1 MGMTQADDRLVQ
13 GNARYVEYGDDAVA
27 YLSERDLRMADAIAR
42 IGHVWR
48 VRDDD
53 LFQAVVHSIIGQQ
66 ISTRAQATVWAR
78 MRDGLGTVDAAH
90 VAAASVEELQAF
102 GMTYGK
108 AGYIRDF
115 ALRVQDGSFDI
126 TAVERMDDDEAIE
139 ALAALRGVGRW
150 TAEMILTFCLNRPD
164 VFAYDDLAIQRGLRM
179 LYHHRKITRK
189 LFERYRRRFSPYCS
203 VASLYLWEVAGGAL
217 PELRD
222 LAQKAGPAR
231 KRPAR
236 KAGEKAGATARKA
249 ARKRVSA
256 PQENAESAR
265 GVTYVTTFETGMIGT
280 LTLASDGER
289 ISHCWFKHD
298 RNWDADAAKTYVR
311 KDDLPVF
318 DIARR
323 WLRRYFAGERP
334 DPSELPLG
342 LSGTPFRMVVWG
354 QLLQIPYGQT
364 VTYGELAERIESQTG
379 RRTSARAVG
388 GAVGHNPI
396 CVIVPCHRVVGSGGS
411 LTGFAGG
418 IEVKARL
425 LALEGVE
432 MG

>member
-1 MGMTQADDRLVQ
+1 MTQADDRLVQ
-13 GNARYVEYGDDAVA
+13 GEVRYVEYGDDAVA
-27 YLSERDLRMADAIAR
+27 YLSERDPRMADAIAR

-53 LFQAVVHSIIGQQ
+53 LFQAVVHSIVGQQ
-66 ISTRAQATVWAR
+66 ISTRAQVTVWSR

-126 TAVERMDDDEAIE
+126 AAVERMGDDEAIE
-139 ALAALRGVGRW
+139 ALASLRGVGRW

-179 LYHHRKITRK
+179 LYHHRRITRK
-189 LFERYRRRFSPYCS
+189 LLERYRRRFSPYCS

-236 KAGEKAGATARKA
+236 KAGEKDGGA
-249 ARKRVSA
+249 ARKVVRKGASA
-256 PQENAESAR
+256 PRKDAGA
-265 GVTYVTTFETGMIGT
+265 GAGTTYVTTFETGMIGT

-289 ISHCWFKHD
+289 ISHCWFEHD

-318 DIARR
+318 DIACR

-334 DPSELPLG
+334 DSSELPLG
-342 LSGTPFRMVVWG
+342 LSGTPFRMAVWG
-354 QLLQIPYGQT
+354 QLLRIPYGQT
-364 VTYGELAERIESQTG
+364 VTYGELAERVESQTG

-388 GAVGHNPI
+388 GAVRHNPV

-425 LALEGVE
+425 LAAEGVK

>member
-1 MGMTQADDRLVQ
+1 MTQADDRLVQ
-13 GNARYVEYGDDAVA
+13 GEVRYVEYGDDAVA
-27 YLSERDLRMADAIAR
+27 YLSERDPRMADAIAR

-53 LFQAVVHSIIGQQ
+53 LFQAVVHSIVGQQ

-108 AGYIRDF
+108 VGYIHDF
-115 ALRVQDGSFDI
+115 ALHVQDGSFDI
-126 TAVERMDDDEAIE
+126 AAVERMGDDEAIE
-139 ALAALRGVGRW
+139 ALASLRGVGRW

-179 LYHHRKITRK
+179 LYHHRRITRK
-189 LFERYRRRFSPYCS
+189 LLERYRRRFSPYCS

-236 KAGEKAGATARKA
+236 KAGEKDGGA
-249 ARKRVSA
+249 ARKVVRKGASA
-256 PQENAESAR
+256 PRKDAGA
-265 GVTYVTTFETGMIGT
+265 GAGTTYVTTFETGMIGT

-289 ISHCWFKHD
+289 ISHCWFEHD

-318 DIARR
+318 DIACR

-342 LSGTPFRMVVWG
+342 LSGTPFRMAVWG
-354 QLLQIPYGQT
+354 QLLRIPYGQT
-364 VTYGELAERIESQTG
+364 VTYGELAERVESQTG

-425 LALEGVE
+425 LAAEGVK

>member
-1 MGMTQADDRLVQ
+1 MTQADDRLVQ
-13 GNARYVEYGDDAVA
+13 GEVRYVEYGDDAVA
-27 YLSERDLRMADAIAR
+27 YLSERDPRMADAIAR

-53 LFQAVVHSIIGQQ
+53 LFQAVVHSIVGQQ

-102 GMTYGK
+102 GMTFGK

-115 ALRVQDGSFDI
+115 ALHVQDGSFDI
-126 TAVERMDDDEAIE
+126 AAVERMGDDEAIE
-139 ALAALRGVGRW
+139 ALASLRGVGRW

-179 LYHHRKITRK
+179 LYHHRRITRK
-189 LFERYRRRFSPYCS
+189 LLERYRRRFSPYCS

-236 KAGEKAGATARKA
+236 KAGEKDGGA
-249 ARKRVSA
+249 ARKVVRKGASA
-256 PQENAESAR
+256 PRKDAGA
-265 GVTYVTTFETGMIGT
+265 GAGTTYVTTFETGMIGT

-289 ISHCWFKHD
+289 ISHCWFEHD

-318 DIARR
+318 DIACR

-342 LSGTPFRMVVWG
+342 LSGTPFRMAVWG
-354 QLLQIPYGQT
+354 QLLRIPYGQT
-364 VTYGELAERIESQTG
+364 VTYGELAERVESQTG

-388 GAVGHNPI
+388 GAVRHNPI

-425 LALEGVE
+425 LAAEGVK

>member
-1 MGMTQADDRLVQ
+1 MTQADDRLVQ
-13 GNARYVEYGDDAVA
+13 GEVRYVEYGDDAVA
-27 YLSERDLRMADAIAR
+27 YLSERDPRMADAIAR

-53 LFQAVVHSIIGQQ
+53 LFQAVVHSIVGQQ

-78 MRDGLGTVDAAH
+78 MRDGLGAVDAAH

-108 AGYIRDF
+108 AGYIHDF

-126 TAVERMDDDEAIE
+126 AAVERMGDDEAIE
-139 ALAALRGVGRW
+139 ALASLRGVGRW

-179 LYHHRKITRK
+179 LYHHRRITRK
-189 LFERYRRRFSPYCS
+189 LLERYRRRFSPYCS

-236 KAGEKAGATARKA
+236 KAGEKDGGA
-249 ARKRVSA
+249 ARKVVRKGASA
-256 PQENAESAR
+256 PRKDAGA
-265 GVTYVTTFETGMIGT
+265 GAGTTYVTTFETGMIGT

-289 ISHCWFKHD
+289 ISHCWFEHD

-318 DIARR
+318 DIACR

-334 DPSELPLG
+334 DSSELPLG
-342 LSGTPFRMVVWG
+342 LSGTPFRMAVWG
-354 QLLQIPYGQT
+354 QLLRIPYGQT
-364 VTYGELAERIESQTG
+364 VTYGELAERVESQTG

-388 GAVGHNPI
+388 GAVRHNPI

-425 LALEGVE
+425 LAAEGVK

>member
-1 MGMTQADDRLVQ
+1 MTQADDRLVQ
-13 GNARYVEYGDDAVA
+13 GEVRYVEYGDDAVA
-27 YLSERDLRMADAIAR
+27 YLSERDPRMADAIAR

-53 LFQAVVHSIIGQQ
+53 LFQAVVHSIVGQQ
-66 ISTRAQATVWAR
+66 ISTRAQVTVWSR

-126 TAVERMDDDEAIE
+126 AAVERMGDDEAIE
-139 ALAALRGVGRW
+139 ALASLRGVGRW

-179 LYHHRKITRK
+179 LYHHRRITRK
-189 LFERYRRRFSPYCS
+189 LLERYRRRFSPYCS

-236 KAGEKAGATARKA
+236 KAGEKDGGA
-249 ARKRVSA
+249 ARKVVRKGASA
-256 PQENAESAR
+256 PRKDAGA
-265 GVTYVTTFETGMIGT
+265 GAGTTYVTTFETGMIGT

-289 ISHCWFKHD
+289 ISHCWFEHD

-318 DIARR
+318 DIACR

-334 DPSELPLG
+334 DSSELPLG
-342 LSGTPFRMVVWG
+342 LSGTPFRMAVWG
-354 QLLQIPYGQT
+354 QLLRIPYGQT
-364 VTYGELAERIESQTG
+364 VTYGELAERVESQTG

-388 GAVGHNPI
+388 GAVRHNPI

-425 LALEGVE
+425 LAAEGVK

>member
-1 MGMTQADDRLVQ
+1 MTQADDRLVQ
-13 GNARYVEYGDDAVA
+13 GEVRYVEYGDDAVA
-27 YLSERDLRMADAIAR
+27 YLSERDPRMADAIAR

-53 LFQAVVHSIIGQQ
+53 LFQAVVHSIVGQQ

-108 AGYIRDF
+108 AGYIHDF
-115 ALRVQDGSFDI
+115 ALHVQDGSFDI
-126 TAVERMDDDEAIE
+126 AAVERMGDDEAIE
-139 ALAALRGVGRW
+139 ALASLRGVGRW

-179 LYHHRKITRK
+179 LYHPRRITRK
-189 LFERYRRRFSPYCS
+189 LLERYRRRFSPYCS

-236 KAGEKAGATARKA
+236 KAGEKDGGA
-249 ARKRVSA
+249 ARKVVRKGASA
-256 PQENAESAR
+256 PRKDAGA
-265 GVTYVTTFETGMIGT
+265 GAGTTYVTTFETGMIGT

-289 ISHCWFKHD
+289 ISHCWFEHD

-318 DIARR
+318 DIACR

-334 DPSELPLG
+334 DSSELPLG
-342 LSGTPFRMVVWG
+342 LSGTPFRMAVWR
-354 QLLQIPYGQT
+354 QLLRIPYGQT
-364 VTYGELAERIESQTG
+364 VTYGELAERVESQTG

-388 GAVGHNPI
+388 GAVRHNPI

-425 LALEGVE
+425 LAAEGVK

>member
-1 MGMTQADDRLVQ
+1 MTQADDRLVQ
-13 GNARYVEYGDDAVA
+13 GEVRYVEYGDDAVA
-27 YLSERDLRMADAIAR
+27 YLSERDPRMADAIAR

-53 LFQAVVHSIIGQQ
+53 LFQAVVHSIVGQQ
-66 ISTRAQATVWAR
+66 ISTRAQVTVWSR

-108 AGYIRDF
+108 AGYIHDF
-115 ALRVQDGSFDI
+115 ALHVQDGSFDI
-126 TAVERMDDDEAIE
+126 AAVERMGDDEAIE
-139 ALAALRGVGRW
+139 ALASLRGVGRW

-179 LYHHRKITRK
+179 LYHHRRITRK
-189 LFERYRRRFSPYCS
+189 LLERYRRRFSPYCS

-236 KAGEKAGATARKA
+236 KAGEKDGGA
-249 ARKRVSA
+249 ARKVVRKGASA
-256 PQENAESAR
+256 PRKDAGA
-265 GVTYVTTFETGMIGT
+265 GAGTTYVTTFETGMIGT

-289 ISHCWFKHD
+289 ISHCWFEHD

-318 DIARR
+318 DIACR

-342 LSGTPFRMVVWG
+342 LSGTPFRMAVWG
-354 QLLQIPYGQT
+354 QLLRIPYGQT
-364 VTYGELAERIESQTG
+364 VTYGELAERVESQTG

-425 LALEGVE
+425 LAAEGVK

>member
-1 MGMTQADDRLVQ
+1 MTQADDRLVQ
-13 GNARYVEYGDDAVA
+13 GEVRYVEYGDDAVA
-27 YLSERDLRMADAIAR
+27 YLSERDPRMADAIAR

-53 LFQAVVHSIIGQQ
+53 LFQAVVHSIVGQQ

-102 GMTYGK
+102 GMTFGK
-108 AGYIRDF
+108 AGYIHDF
-115 ALRVQDGSFDI
+115 ALHVQDGSFDI
-126 TAVERMDDDEAIE
+126 AAVERMGDDEAIE
-139 ALAALRGVGRW
+139 ALASLRGVGRW

-179 LYHHRKITRK
+179 LYHHRRITRK
-189 LFERYRRRFSPYCS
+189 LLERYRRRFSPYCS

-236 KAGEKAGATARKA
+236 KAGEKDGGA
-249 ARKRVSA
+249 ARKVVRKGASA
-256 PQENAESAR
+256 PRKDAGA
-265 GVTYVTTFETGMIGT
+265 GAGTTYVTTFETGMIGT

-289 ISHCWFKHD
+289 ISHCWFEHD

-318 DIARR
+318 DIACR

-334 DPSELPLG
+334 DSSELPLG
-342 LSGTPFRMVVWG
+342 LSGTPFRMAVWG
-354 QLLQIPYGQT
+354 QLLRIPYGQT
-364 VTYGELAERIESQTG
+364 VTYGELAERVESQTG

-388 GAVGHNPI
+388 GAVRHNPI

-425 LALEGVE
+425 LAAEGVK

>member
-1 MGMTQADDRLVQ
+1 MTQADDRLVQ
-13 GNARYVEYGDDAVA
+13 GEVRYVEYGDDAVA
-27 YLSERDLRMADAIAR
+27 YLSERDPRMADAIAR

-53 LFQAVVHSIIGQQ
+53 LFQAVVHSIVGQQ

-108 AGYIRDF
+108 AGYIHDF
-115 ALRVQDGSFDI
+115 ALHVQDGSFDI
-126 TAVERMDDDEAIE
+126 AAVERMGDDEAIE
-139 ALAALRGVGRW
+139 ALASLRGVGRW

-179 LYHHRKITRK
+179 LYHHRRITQK
-189 LFERYRRRFSPYCS
+189 LLERYRRRFSPYCS

-236 KAGEKAGATARKA
+236 KAGEKDGGA
-249 ARKRVSA
+249 ARKVVRKGASA
-256 PQENAESAR
+256 PRKDAGA
-265 GVTYVTTFETGMIGT
+265 GAGTTYVTTFETGMIGT

-289 ISHCWFKHD
+289 ISHCWFEHD

-311 KDDLPVF
+311 KDDLPMF
-318 DIARR
+318 DIACR

-334 DPSELPLG
+334 DSSELPLG
-342 LSGTPFRMVVWG
+342 LSGTPFRMAVWG
-354 QLLQIPYGQT
+354 QLLRIPYGQT
-364 VTYGELAERIESQTG
+364 VTYGELAERVESQTG
-379 RRTSARAVG
+379 RRMSARAVG
-388 GAVGHNPI
+388 GAVRHNPI

-425 LALEGVE
+425 LAAEGVK

>member
-1 MGMTQADDRLVQ
+1 MTQADDRLVQ

-27 YLSERDLRMADAIAR
+27 YLSERDPRMADAIAR

-66 ISTRAQATVWAR
+66 ISTRAQATVWSR
-78 MRDGLGTVDAAH
+78 MREGLGTVDAAH

-115 ALRVQDGSFDI
+115 ALRVRDGSFDT
-126 TAVERMDDDEAIE
+126 TAVERMGDDEAIE
-139 ALAALRGVGRW
+139 ALASLRGVGRW

-236 KAGEKAGATARKA
+236 KAGEKDGGAARKA
-249 ARKRVSA
+249 VRKGASTPRKDA
-256 PQENAESAR
+256 GAGA
-265 GVTYVTTFETGMIGT
+265 GTTYVTTFETGMIGT

-289 ISHCWFKHD
+289 ISHCWFEHD

-354 QLLQIPYGQT
+354 QLLRVPYGQT
-364 VTYGELAERIESQTG
+364 VTYGELAERVESQTG

-425 LALEGVE
+425 LAAEGVK

>member
-1 MGMTQADDRLVQ
+1 MAMTQADDRLVQ
-13 GNARYVEYGDDAVA
+13 GEVRYVEYGDDAVA
-27 YLSERDLRMADAIAR
+27 YLSARDPRMAEAIAR
-42 IGHVWR
+42 IGRVWR

-53 LFQAVVHSIIGQQ
+53 LFQAVVHSIVGQQ

-126 TAVERMDDDEAIE
+126 AAVERMGDDEAIE
-139 ALAALRGVGRW
+139 ALASLRGVGRW

-222 LAQKAGPAR
+222 LAQKA
-231 KRPAR
+231 RPAR
-236 KAGEKAGATARKA
+236 KAGEKSGGAARKA
-249 ARKRVSA
+249 ARKGDSVPRNVAGSGA
-256 PQENAESAR
+256 GA
-265 GVTYVTTFETGMIGT
+265 TYVTTFETGMIGT

-289 ISHCWFKHD
+289 ILHCWFEHD

-318 DIARR
+318 DIARH
-323 WLRRYFAGERP
+323 WLRRYFAGEKP

-342 LSGTPFRMVVWG
+342 LVGTPFRMVVWG
-354 QLLQIPYGQT
+354 QLLRIPYGQT
-364 VTYGELAERIESQTG
+364 VTYGELAERVASQTG

-396 CVIVPCHRVVGSGGS
+396 GVMVPCHRVVGSGGS

-425 LALEGVE
+425 LALEGVK

>member
-1 MGMTQADDRLVQ
+1 MAMTQADDRLVQ
-13 GNARYVEYGDDAVA
+13 GDVRYVEYGDDAVA
-27 YLSERDLRMADAIAR
+27 YLSAHDPRMAEAIAR
-42 IGHVWR
+42 IGRVWR

-53 LFQAVVHSIIGQQ
+53 LFQAVVHSIVGQQ

-126 TAVERMDDDEAIE
+126 AAVERMGDDEAIE
-139 ALAALRGVGRW
+139 ALASLRGVGRW

-222 LAQKAGPAR
+222 LAQR
-231 KRPAR
+231 TRPAR
-236 KAGEKAGATARKA
+236 KAGEKSGGAARKA
-249 ARKRVSA
+249 ARKGDSVPRNVAGSGA
-256 PQENAESAR
+256 GA
-265 GVTYVTTFETGMIGT
+265 TYVTTLETGMIGT

-289 ISHCWFKHD
+289 ILHCWFEHD

-318 DIARR
+318 DIARH
-323 WLRRYFAGERP
+323 WLRRYFAGEKP
-334 DPSELPLG
+334 DPGELPLG
-342 LSGTPFRMVVWG
+342 LVGTPFRMVVWG
-354 QLLQIPYGQT
+354 QLLRIPYGQT
-364 VTYGELAERIESQTG
+364 VTYGELAERVASQTG

-396 CVIVPCHRVVGSGGS
+396 CVMVPCHRVVGSGGS

-425 LALEGVE
+425 LALEGVK

>member
-1 MGMTQADDRLVQ
+1 MTQADDRLVQ
-13 GNARYVEYGDDAVA
+13 GEVRYVEYGDDAVA
-27 YLSERDLRMADAIAR
+27 YLSEREPRMADAIAR

-53 LFQAVVHSIIGQQ
+53 LFQAVVHSIVGQQ

-108 AGYIRDF
+108 AGYIHDF
-115 ALRVQDGSFDI
+115 ALHVQDGSFDI
-126 TAVERMDDDEAIE
+126 AAVERMGDDEAIE
-139 ALAALRGVGRW
+139 ALASLRGVGRW

-179 LYHHRKITRK
+179 LYHHRRITRK
-189 LFERYRRRFSPYCS
+189 LLERYRRRFSPYCS

-236 KAGEKAGATARKA
+236 KAGEKDGGA
-249 ARKRVSA
+249 ARKVVRKGASA
-256 PQENAESAR
+256 PRKDAGA
-265 GVTYVTTFETGMIGT
+265 GAGTTYVTTFETGMIGT

-289 ISHCWFKHD
+289 ISHCWFEHD

-318 DIARR
+318 DIACR

-334 DPSELPLG
+334 DSSELPLG
-342 LSGTPFRMVVWG
+342 LSGTPFRMAVWG
-354 QLLQIPYGQT
+354 QLLRIPYGQT
-364 VTYGELAERIESQTG
+364 VTYGELAERVESQTG

-388 GAVGHNPI
+388 GAVRHNPI

-425 LALEGVE
+425 LAAEGVK

>member
-1 MGMTQADDRLVQ
+1 MTQADDRLVQ
-13 GNARYVEYGDDAVA
+13 GEVRYVEYGDDAVA
-27 YLSERDLRMADAIAR
+27 YLSERDPRMADAIAR

-53 LFQAVVHSIIGQQ
+53 LFQAVVHSIVGQQ

-90 VAAASVEELQAF
+90 VVAASVEELQAF

-108 AGYIRDF
+108 VGYIHDF
-115 ALRVQDGSFDI
+115 ALHVQDGSFDI
-126 TAVERMDDDEAIE
+126 AAVERMGDDEAIE
-139 ALAALRGVGRW
+139 ALASLRGVGRW

-179 LYHHRKITRK
+179 LYHHRRITRK

-236 KAGEKAGATARKA
+236 KAGEKDGGAARKA
-249 ARKRVSA
+249 VRKGASA
-256 PQENAESAR
+256 PRKDAGA
-265 GVTYVTTFETGMIGT
+265 GAGTTYVTTFETGMIGT

-289 ISHCWFKHD
+289 ISHCWFEHD

-318 DIARR
+318 DIACR

-334 DPSELPLG
+334 DSSELPLG
-342 LSGTPFRMVVWG
+342 LSGTPFRMAVWG
-354 QLLQIPYGQT
+354 QLLRIPYGQT
-364 VTYGELAERIESQTG
+364 VTYGELAERVESQTG

-425 LALEGVE
+425 LAAEGVK

>member
-1 MGMTQADDRLVQ
+1 MTQADDRLVQ
-13 GNARYVEYGDDAVA
+13 GEVRYVEYGDDAVA
-27 YLSERDLRMADAIAR
+27 YLSERDPRMADAIAR

-53 LFQAVVHSIIGQQ
+53 LFQAVVHSIVGQQ

-90 VAAASVEELQAF
+90 VVAASVEELQAF

-126 TAVERMDDDEAIE
+126 AAVERMGDDEAIE
-139 ALAALRGVGRW
+139 ALASLRGVGRW

-179 LYHHRKITRK
+179 LYHHRRITRK
-189 LFERYRRRFSPYCS
+189 LLERYRRRFSPYCS

-217 PELRD
+217 PELRN

-236 KAGEKAGATARKA
+236 KAGEKDGGA
-249 ARKRVSA
+249 ARKVVRKGASA
-256 PQENAESAR
+256 PRKDAGA
-265 GVTYVTTFETGMIGT
+265 GAGTTYVTTFETGVIGT

-289 ISHCWFKHD
+289 ISHCWFEHD

-318 DIARR
+318 DIACR

-334 DPSELPLG
+334 DSSELPLG
-342 LSGTPFRMVVWG
+342 LSGTPFRMAVWG
-354 QLLQIPYGQT
+354 QLLRIPYGQT
-364 VTYGELAERIESQTG
+364 VTYGELAERVESQTG

-388 GAVGHNPI
+388 GAVRHNPI

-425 LALEGVE
+425 LAAEGVK

>member
-1 MGMTQADDRLVQ
+1 MTQADDRLVQ
-13 GNARYVEYGDDAVA
+13 GEVRYVEYGDDAVA
-27 YLSERDLRMADAIAR
+27 YLSERDPRMADAIAR

-53 LFQAVVHSIIGQQ
+53 LFQAVVHSIVGQQ

-102 GMTYGK
+102 GMTFGK

-115 ALRVQDGSFDI
+115 ALHVQDGSFDI
-126 TAVERMDDDEAIE
+126 AAVERMGDDEAIE
-139 ALAALRGVGRW
+139 ALASLRGVGRW

-179 LYHHRKITRK
+179 LYHHRRITRK
-189 LFERYRRRFSPYCS
+189 LLERYRRRFSPYCS

-236 KAGEKAGATARKA
+236 KAGEKDGGA
-249 ARKRVSA
+249 ARKVVRKGASA
-256 PQENAESAR
+256 PRKDAGA
-265 GVTYVTTFETGMIGT
+265 GAGTTYVTTFETGMIGT

-289 ISHCWFKHD
+289 ISHCWFEHD

-318 DIARR
+318 DIACR

-334 DPSELPLG
+334 DSSELPLG
-342 LSGTPFRMVVWG
+342 LSGTPFRMAVWG
-354 QLLQIPYGQT
+354 QLLRIPYGQT
-364 VTYGELAERIESQTG
+364 VTYGELAERVESQTG

-388 GAVGHNPI
+388 GAVRHNPI

-425 LALEGVE
+425 LAAEGVK

>member
-1 MGMTQADDRLVQ
+1 MTQADDRLVQ
-13 GNARYVEYGDDAVA
+13 GEVRYVEYGDDAVA
-27 YLSERDLRMADAIAR
+27 YLSARDQRMADAIAR

-53 LFQAVVHSIIGQQ
+53 LFQAVVHSIVGQQ

-78 MRDGLGTVDAAH
+78 MRDGLGAVDAAH

-126 TAVERMDDDEAIE
+126 AAVERMGDDEAIE
-139 ALAALRGVGRW
+139 ALASLRGVGRW

-179 LYHHRKITRK
+179 LYHHRRITQK
-189 LFERYRRRFSPYCS
+189 LLERYRRRFSPYCS

-236 KAGEKAGATARKA
+236 KAGEKDGGA
-249 ARKRVSA
+249 ARKVVRKGASA
-256 PQENAESAR
+256 PRKDAGA
-265 GVTYVTTFETGMIGT
+265 GAGTTYVTTFETGMIGT

-289 ISHCWFKHD
+289 ISHCWFEHD

-311 KDDLPVF
+311 KDDLPMF
-318 DIARR
+318 DIACR

-334 DPSELPLG
+334 DSSELPLG
-342 LSGTPFRMVVWG
+342 LSGTPFRMAVWG
-354 QLLQIPYGQT
+354 QLLRIPYGQT
-364 VTYGELAERIESQTG
+364 VTYGELVERVESQTG

-388 GAVGHNPI
+388 GAVRHNPI

-425 LALEGVE
+425 LAAEGVK

>member
-1 MGMTQADDRLVQ
+1 
-13 GNARYVEYGDDAVA
+13 
-27 YLSERDLRMADAIAR
+27 MADAIAR

-53 LFQAVVHSIIGQQ
+53 LFQAVVHSIVGQQ

-90 VAAASVEELQAF
+90 VVAASVEELQAF

-126 TAVERMDDDEAIE
+126 AAVERMGDDEAIE
-139 ALAALRGVGRW
+139 ALASLRGVGRW

-179 LYHHRKITRK
+179 LYHHRRITRK
-189 LFERYRRRFSPYCS
+189 LLERYRRRFSPYCS

-236 KAGEKAGATARKA
+236 KAGEKDGGA
-249 ARKRVSA
+249 ARKVVRKGASA
-256 PQENAESAR
+256 PRKDAGA
-265 GVTYVTTFETGMIGT
+265 GAGTTYVTTFETSMIGT

-289 ISHCWFKHD
+289 ISHCWFEHD

-318 DIARR
+318 DIACH

-334 DPSELPLG
+334 DSSELPLG
-342 LSGTPFRMVVWG
+342 LSGTPFRMAVWG
-354 QLLQIPYGQT
+354 QLLRIPYGQT
-364 VTYGELAERIESQTG
+364 VTYGELAERVESQTG

-388 GAVGHNPI
+388 GAVRHNPI

-425 LALEGVE
+425 LAAEGVK

>member
-1 MGMTQADDRLVQ
+1 MTQADDRLVQ
-13 GNARYVEYGDDAVA
+13 GEVRYVEYGDDAVA
-27 YLSERDLRMADAIAR
+27 YLSERDPRMADAIAR

-53 LFQAVVHSIIGQQ
+53 LFQAVVHSIVGQQ

-78 MRDGLGTVDAAH
+78 MRDGLGAVDAAH

-108 AGYIRDF
+108 AGYIHDF
-115 ALRVQDGSFDI
+115 ALHVQDGSFDI
-126 TAVERMDDDEAIE
+126 AAVERMGDDEAIE
-139 ALAALRGVGRW
+139 ALASLRGVGRW

-179 LYHHRKITRK
+179 LYHHRRITRK
-189 LFERYRRRFSPYCS
+189 LLERYRRRFSPYCS

-236 KAGEKAGATARKA
+236 KAGEKDGGA
-249 ARKRVSA
+249 ARKVVRKGASA
-256 PQENAESAR
+256 PRKDAGA
-265 GVTYVTTFETGMIGT
+265 GAGTTYVTTFETGMIGT

-289 ISHCWFKHD
+289 ISHCWFEHD

-318 DIARR
+318 DIACR

-334 DPSELPLG
+334 DSSELPLG
-342 LSGTPFRMVVWG
+342 LSGTPFRMAVWG
-354 QLLQIPYGQT
+354 QLLRIPYGQT
-364 VTYGELAERIESQTG
+364 VTYGELAERVESQTG

-388 GAVGHNPI
+388 GAVRHNPI

-425 LALEGVE
+425 LAAEGVK

>member
-1 MGMTQADDRLVQ
+1 MTQADDRLVQ
-13 GNARYVEYGDDAVA
+13 GEVRYVEYGDDAVA
-27 YLSERDLRMADAIAR
+27 YLSERDPRMADAIAR

-53 LFQAVVHSIIGQQ
+53 LFQAVVHSIVGQQ

-108 AGYIRDF
+108 AGYIHDF
-115 ALRVQDGSFDI
+115 ALHVQDGSFDI
-126 TAVERMDDDEAIE
+126 AAVERMGDDEAIE
-139 ALAALRGVGRW
+139 ALASLRGVGRW

-179 LYHHRKITRK
+179 LYHHRRITRK
-189 LFERYRRRFSPYCS
+189 LLERYRRRFSPYCS

-236 KAGEKAGATARKA
+236 KAGEKDGGA
-249 ARKRVSA
+249 ARKVVRKGASA
-256 PQENAESAR
+256 PRKDAGA
-265 GVTYVTTFETGMIGT
+265 GAGTTYVTTFETGMIGT

-289 ISHCWFKHD
+289 ISHCWFEHD

-318 DIARR
+318 DIACR

-342 LSGTPFRMVVWG
+342 LSGTPFRMAVWG
-354 QLLQIPYGQT
+354 QLLRIPYGQT
-364 VTYGELAERIESQTG
+364 VTYGELAERAESQTG

-388 GAVGHNPI
+388 GAVRHNPI

-425 LALEGVE
+425 LAAEGVK

>member
-1 MGMTQADDRLVQ
+1 MTQADDRLVQ
-13 GNARYVEYGDDAVA
+13 GEVRYVEYGDDAVA
-27 YLSERDLRMADAIAR
+27 YLSERDPRMADAIAR

-53 LFQAVVHSIIGQQ
+53 LFQAVVHSIVGQQ

-108 AGYIRDF
+108 AGYIHDF
-115 ALRVQDGSFDI
+115 ALHVQDGSFDI
-126 TAVERMDDDEAIE
+126 AAVERMGDDEAIE
-139 ALAALRGVGRW
+139 ALASLRGVGRW

-179 LYHHRKITRK
+179 LYHHRRITRK
-189 LFERYRRRFSPYCS
+189 LLERYRRRFSPYCS

-236 KAGEKAGATARKA
+236 KAGEKDGGA
-249 ARKRVSA
+249 ARKVVRKGASA
-256 PQENAESAR
+256 PRKDAGA
-265 GVTYVTTFETGMIGT
+265 GAGTTYVTTFETGMIGT

-289 ISHCWFKHD
+289 ISHCWFEHD

-318 DIARR
+318 DIACR

-334 DPSELPLG
+334 DSRELPLG
-342 LSGTPFRMVVWG
+342 LSGTPFRMAVWR
-354 QLLQIPYGQT
+354 QLLRIPYGQT
-364 VTYGELAERIESQTG
+364 VTYGELAERVESQTG

-388 GAVGHNPI
+388 GAVRHNPI

-425 LALEGVE
+425 LAAEGVK

>member
-1 MGMTQADDRLVQ
+1 MTQADDRLVQ
-13 GNARYVEYGDDAVA
+13 GEVRYVEYGDDAVA
-27 YLSERDLRMADAIAR
+27 YLSERDPRMADAIAR

-53 LFQAVVHSIIGQQ
+53 LFQAVVHSIVGQQ

-108 AGYIRDF
+108 AGYIHDF
-115 ALRVQDGSFDI
+115 ALHVQDGSFDI
-126 TAVERMDDDEAIE
+126 AAVERMGDDEAIE
-139 ALAALRGVGRW
+139 ALASLRGVGRW

-179 LYHHRKITRK
+179 LYHHRRITRK
-189 LFERYRRRFSPYCS
+189 LLERYRRRFSPYCS

-236 KAGEKAGATARKA
+236 KAGEKDGGA
-249 ARKRVSA
+249 ARKVVRKGASA
-256 PQENAESAR
+256 PRKDAGA
-265 GVTYVTTFETGMIGT
+265 GAGTTYVTTFETGMIGT

-289 ISHCWFKHD
+289 ISHCWFEHD

-318 DIARR
+318 DIACR

-334 DPSELPLG
+334 DSSELPLG
-342 LSGTPFRMVVWG
+342 LSGTPFRMAVWG
-354 QLLQIPYGQT
+354 QLLRIPYGQT
-364 VTYGELAERIESQTG
+364 VTYGELAERVESQTG

-388 GAVGHNPI
+388 GAVRHNPI

-418 IEVKARL
+418 IKVKARL
-425 LALEGVE
+425 LAAEGVK

>member
-1 MGMTQADDRLVQ
+1 MTQADDRLVQ
-13 GNARYVEYGDDAVA
+13 GEVRYVEYGDDAVA
-27 YLSERDLRMADAIAR
+27 YLSERDPRMADAIAR

-53 LFQAVVHSIIGQQ
+53 LFQAVVHSIVGQQ

-108 AGYIRDF
+108 AGYIHDF
-115 ALRVQDGSFDI
+115 ALHVQDGSFDI
-126 TAVERMDDDEAIE
+126 AAVERMGDDEAIE
-139 ALAALRGVGRW
+139 ALASLRGVGRW

-179 LYHHRKITRK
+179 LYHHRRITRK
-189 LFERYRRRFSPYCS
+189 LLERYRRRFSPYCS

-236 KAGEKAGATARKA
+236 KAGEKDGGA
-249 ARKRVSA
+249 ARKVVRKGASA
-256 PQENAESAR
+256 PRKDAGA
-265 GVTYVTTFETGMIGT
+265 GAGTTYVTTFETGMIGT

-289 ISHCWFKHD
+289 ISHCWFEHD

-318 DIARR
+318 DIACR

-334 DPSELPLG
+334 DSSELPLG
-342 LSGTPFRMVVWG
+342 LSGTPFRMAVWR
-354 QLLQIPYGQT
+354 QLLRIPYGQT
-364 VTYGELAERIESQTG
+364 VTYGELAERVESQTG

-388 GAVGHNPI
+388 GAVRHNPI

-425 LALEGVE
+425 LAAEGVK

>member
-1 MGMTQADDRLVQ
+1 MTQADDRLVQ
-13 GNARYVEYGDDAVA
+13 GEVRYVEYGDDAVA
-27 YLSERDLRMADAIAR
+27 YLSERDPRMADAIAR

-53 LFQAVVHSIIGQQ
+53 LFQAVVHSIVGQQ

-78 MRDGLGTVDAAH
+78 MRDGLGAVDAAH

-126 TAVERMDDDEAIE
+126 AAVERMGDDEAIE
-139 ALAALRGVGRW
+139 ALASLRGVGRW

-179 LYHHRKITRK
+179 LYHHRRITQK
-189 LFERYRRRFSPYCS
+189 LLERYRHRFSPYCS

-236 KAGEKAGATARKA
+236 KAGEKDGGA
-249 ARKRVSA
+249 ARKVVRKGASA
-256 PQENAESAR
+256 PRKDAGA
-265 GVTYVTTFETGMIGT
+265 GAGTTYVTTFETGMIGT

-289 ISHCWFKHD
+289 ISHCWFEHD

-318 DIARR
+318 DIACR

-342 LSGTPFRMVVWG
+342 LSGTPFRMAVWG
-354 QLLQIPYGQT
+354 QLLRIPYGQT
-364 VTYGELAERIESQTG
+364 VTYGELAERVESQTG

-388 GAVGHNPI
+388 GAVRHNPI

-425 LALEGVE
+425 LAAEGVK

>member
-1 MGMTQADDRLVQ
+1 MTQADDRLVQ
-13 GNARYVEYGDDAVA
+13 GEVRYVEYGDDAVA
-27 YLSERDLRMADAIAR
+27 YLSERDPRMADAIAR

-53 LFQAVVHSIIGQQ
+53 LFQAVVHSIVGQQ

-108 AGYIRDF
+108 AGYIHDF
-115 ALRVQDGSFDI
+115 ALHVQDGSFDI
-126 TAVERMDDDEAIE
+126 AAVERMGDDEAIE
-139 ALAALRGVGRW
+139 ALASLRGVGRW

-179 LYHHRKITRK
+179 LYHHRRITQK
-189 LFERYRRRFSPYCS
+189 LLERYRRRFSPYCS

-236 KAGEKAGATARKA
+236 KAGEKDGGA
-249 ARKRVSA
+249 ARKVVRKGASA
-256 PQENAESAR
+256 PRKDAGA
-265 GVTYVTTFETGMIGT
+265 GAGTTYVTTFETGMIGT

-289 ISHCWFKHD
+289 ISHCWFEHD

-318 DIARR
+318 DIACR

-334 DPSELPLG
+334 DSSELPLG
-342 LSGTPFRMVVWG
+342 LSGTPFRMAVWG
-354 QLLQIPYGQT
+354 QLLRIPYGQT
-364 VTYGELAERIESQTG
+364 VTYGELAERVESQTG

-388 GAVGHNPI
+388 GAVRHNPI

-425 LALEGVE
+425 LAAEGVK

>member
-1 MGMTQADDRLVQ
+1 MTQADDRLVQ
-13 GNARYVEYGDDAVA
+13 GEVRYVEYGDDAVA
-27 YLSERDLRMADAIAR
+27 YLSERDPRMADAIAR

-48 VRDDD
+48 VRDND
-53 LFQAVVHSIIGQQ
+53 LFQAVVHSIVGQQ

-108 AGYIRDF
+108 VGYIHDF
-115 ALRVQDGSFDI
+115 ALHVQDGSFDI
-126 TAVERMDDDEAIE
+126 AAVERMGDDEAIE
-139 ALAALRGVGRW
+139 ALASLRGVGRW

-179 LYHHRKITRK
+179 LYHHRRITRK
-189 LFERYRRRFSPYCS
+189 LLERYRRRFSPYCS

-236 KAGEKAGATARKA
+236 KAGEKDGGA
-249 ARKRVSA
+249 ARKVVRKGASA
-256 PQENAESAR
+256 PRKDAGA
-265 GVTYVTTFETGMIGT
+265 GAGTTYVTTFETGMIGT

-289 ISHCWFKHD
+289 ISHCWFEHD

-318 DIARR
+318 DIACR

-342 LSGTPFRMVVWG
+342 LSGTPFRMAVWG
-354 QLLQIPYGQT
+354 QLLRIPYGQT
-364 VTYGELAERIESQTG
+364 VTYGELAERVESQTG

-425 LALEGVE
+425 LAAEGVK

>member
-1 MGMTQADDRLVQ
+1 MTQADDRLVQ
-13 GNARYVEYGDDAVA
+13 GEVRYVEYGDDAVA
-27 YLSERDLRMADAIAR
+27 YLSERDPRMADAIAR

-53 LFQAVVHSIIGQQ
+53 LFQAVVHSIVGQQ

-108 AGYIRDF
+108 AGYIHDF
-115 ALRVQDGSFDI
+115 ALHVQDGSFDI
-126 TAVERMDDDEAIE
+126 AAVERMGDDEAIE
-139 ALAALRGVGRW
+139 ALASLRGVGRW

-179 LYHHRKITRK
+179 LYHHRRITRK
-189 LFERYRRRFSPYCS
+189 LLERYRRRFSPCCS

-231 KRPAR
+231 K
-236 KAGEKAGATARKA
+236 AGEKDGGA
-249 ARKRVSA
+249 ARKVVRKGASA
-256 PQENAESAR
+256 PRKDAGA
-265 GVTYVTTFETGMIGT
+265 GAGTTYVTTFETGMIGT

-289 ISHCWFKHD
+289 ISHCWFEHD

-318 DIARR
+318 DIACR

-334 DPSELPLG
+334 DSSELPLG
-342 LSGTPFRMVVWG
+342 LSGTPFRMAVWG
-354 QLLQIPYGQT
+354 QLLRIPYGQT
-364 VTYGELAERIESQTG
+364 VTYGELAERVESQTG

-388 GAVGHNPI
+388 GAVRHNPI

-425 LALEGVE
+425 LAAEGVK

>member
-1 MGMTQADDRLVQ
+1 MTQADDRLVQ
-13 GNARYVEYGDDAVA
+13 GEVRYVEYGDDAVA
-27 YLSERDLRMADAIAR
+27 YLSERDPRMADAIAR

-53 LFQAVVHSIIGQQ
+53 LFQAVVHSIVGQQ

-108 AGYIRDF
+108 AGYIHDF
-115 ALRVQDGSFDI
+115 ALHVQDGSFDI
-126 TAVERMDDDEAIE
+126 AAVERMGDDEAIE
-139 ALAALRGVGRW
+139 ALASLRGVGRW

-179 LYHHRKITRK
+179 LYHHRRITRK
-189 LFERYRRRFSPYCS
+189 LLERYRRRFSPYCS

-236 KAGEKAGATARKA
+236 KAGEKDGGA
-249 ARKRVSA
+249 ARKVVRKGAFA
-256 PQENAESAR
+256 PRKDAGA
-265 GVTYVTTFETGMIGT
+265 GAGTTYVTTFETGMIGT

-289 ISHCWFKHD
+289 ISHCWFEHD

-318 DIARR
+318 DIACR

-334 DPSELPLG
+334 DSSELPLG
-342 LSGTPFRMVVWG
+342 LSGTPFRMAVWG
-354 QLLQIPYGQT
+354 QLLRIPYGQT
-364 VTYGELAERIESQTG
+364 VTYGELAERVESQTG

-388 GAVGHNPI
+388 GAVRHNPI

-425 LALEGVE
+425 LAAEGVK

>member
-1 MGMTQADDRLVQ
+1 MTQADDRLVQ
-13 GNARYVEYGDDAVA
+13 GEVRYVEYGDDAVA
-27 YLSERDLRMADAIAR
+27 YLSERDPRMADAIAR

-53 LFQAVVHSIIGQQ
+53 LFQAVVHSIVGQQ

-102 GMTYGK
+102 GMTFGK

-115 ALRVQDGSFDI
+115 ALHVQDGSFDI
-126 TAVERMDDDEAIE
+126 AAVERMGDDEAIE
-139 ALAALRGVGRW
+139 ALASLRGVGRW

-179 LYHHRKITRK
+179 LYHHRRITRK
-189 LFERYRRRFSPYCS
+189 LLERYRRRFSPYCS

-236 KAGEKAGATARKA
+236 KAGEKDGGA
-249 ARKRVSA
+249 ARKVVRKGASA
-256 PQENAESAR
+256 PRKDAGA
-265 GVTYVTTFETGMIGT
+265 GAGTTYVTTFETGMIGT

-289 ISHCWFKHD
+289 ISHCWFEHD

-318 DIARR
+318 DIACR

-342 LSGTPFRMVVWG
+342 LSGTPFRMAVWG
-354 QLLQIPYGQT
+354 QLLRIPYGQT
-364 VTYGELAERIESQTG
+364 VTYGELAERVEPQTG

-425 LALEGVE
+425 LAAEGVK

>member
-1 MGMTQADDRLVQ
+1 MTQADDRLVQ
-13 GNARYVEYGDDAVA
+13 GEVRYVEYGDDAVA
-27 YLSERDLRMADAIAR
+27 YLSERDPRMADAIAR

-53 LFQAVVHSIIGQQ
+53 LFQAVVHSIVGQQ

-78 MRDGLGTVDAAH
+78 MRDGLGAVDAAH

-126 TAVERMDDDEAIE
+126 AAVERMGDDEAIE
-139 ALAALRGVGRW
+139 ALASLRGVGRW

-164 VFAYDDLAIQRGLRM
+164 VFAYDDLAIQRALRM
-179 LYHHRKITRK
+179 LYHHRRITWK
-189 LFERYRRRFSPYCS
+189 LLERYRRRFSPYCS

-236 KAGEKAGATARKA
+236 KAGEKDGGA
-249 ARKRVSA
+249 ARKVVRKGASA
-256 PQENAESAR
+256 PRKDAGA
-265 GVTYVTTFETGMIGT
+265 GAGTTYVTTFETGMIGT

-289 ISHCWFKHD
+289 ISHCWFEHD

-318 DIARR
+318 DIACR

-334 DPSELPLG
+334 DSSELPLG
-342 LSGTPFRMVVWG
+342 LSGTPFRMAVWG
-354 QLLQIPYGQT
+354 QLLRIPYGQT
-364 VTYGELAERIESQTG
+364 VTYGELAERVESQTG

-388 GAVGHNPI
+388 GAVRHNPI

-425 LALEGVE
+425 LAAEGVK

>member
-1 MGMTQADDRLVQ
+1 MTQADDRLVQ
-13 GNARYVEYGDDAVA
+13 GEVRYVEYGDDAVA
-27 YLSERDLRMADAIAR
+27 YLSERDPRMADAIAR

-53 LFQAVVHSIIGQQ
+53 LFQAVVHNIVGQQ

-108 AGYIRDF
+108 AGYIHDF

-126 TAVERMDDDEAIE
+126 AAVERMGDDEAIE
-139 ALAALRGVGRW
+139 ALASLRGVGRW

-179 LYHHRKITRK
+179 LYHHRRITQK
-189 LFERYRRRFSPYCS
+189 LLERYRRRFSPYCS

-236 KAGEKAGATARKA
+236 KAGEKDGGA
-249 ARKRVSA
+249 ARKVVRKGASA
-256 PQENAESAR
+256 PRKDAGA
-265 GVTYVTTFETGMIGT
+265 GAGTTYVTTFETGMIGT

-289 ISHCWFKHD
+289 ISHCWFEHD

-318 DIARR
+318 DIACR

-334 DPSELPLG
+334 DSSELPLG
-342 LSGTPFRMVVWG
+342 LSGTPFRMAVWG
-354 QLLQIPYGQT
+354 QLLRIPYGQT
-364 VTYGELAERIESQTG
+364 VTYGELAERVESQTG

-388 GAVGHNPI
+388 GAVRHNPI

-425 LALEGVE
+425 LAAEGVK

>member
-1 MGMTQADDRLVQ
+1 MAMTQADDRLVQ
-13 GNARYVEYGDDAVA
+13 GEVRYVEYGDDAVA
-27 YLSERDLRMADAIAR
+27 YLSARDPRMADAIAR

-48 VRDDD
+48 MRDDD
-53 LFQAVVHSIIGQQ
+53 LFQAVVHSIVGQQ

-90 VAAASVEELQAF
+90 VAATSVEELQAF

-126 TAVERMDDDEAIE
+126 AAVERMGDDEAIE
-139 ALAALRGVGRW
+139 TLASLRGVGRW

-189 LFERYRRRFSPYCS
+189 LFERYRRWFSPYCS

-222 LAQKAGPAR
+222 LAHKT
-231 KRPAR
+231 RPAR
-236 KAGEKAGATARKA
+236 KAGEKNGGTARKA
-249 ARKRVSA
+249 VRKGDSA
-256 PQENAESAR
+256 SRKDAGSGA
-265 GVTYVTTFETGMIGT
+265 GATYVTTFETGMIGT

-289 ISHCWFKHD
+289 ILHCWFEHD

-323 WLRRYFAGERP
+323 WLRGCFAGERP
-334 DPSELPLG
+334 DPGELPLG
-342 LSGTPFRMVVWG
+342 LVGTPFRMVVWE
-354 QLLQIPYGQT
+354 QLLRIPYGRT
-364 VTYGELAERIESQTG
+364 VTYGELAERVESQTG

-396 CVIVPCHRVVGSGGS
+396 CVMVPCHRVVGSGGS

-425 LALEGVE
+425 LAFEGVK

>member
-1 MGMTQADDRLVQ
+1 MTQADDRLVQ
-13 GNARYVEYGDDAVA
+13 GEVRYVEYGDDAVA
-27 YLSERDLRMADAIAR
+27 YLSERDPRMADAIAR

-53 LFQAVVHSIIGQQ
+53 LFQAVVHSIVGQQ

-115 ALRVQDGSFDI
+115 ALHVQDGSFDI
-126 TAVERMDDDEAIE
+126 AAVERMGDDEAIE
-139 ALAALRGVGRW
+139 ALASLRGVGRW

-179 LYHHRKITRK
+179 LYHHRRITRK
-189 LFERYRRRFSPYCS
+189 LLERYRRRFSPYCS

-236 KAGEKAGATARKA
+236 KAGEKDGGA
-249 ARKRVSA
+249 ARKVVRKGASA
-256 PQENAESAR
+256 PRKDAGA
-265 GVTYVTTFETGMIGT
+265 GAGTTYVTTFETGMIGT

-289 ISHCWFKHD
+289 ISHCWFEHD

-318 DIARR
+318 DIACR

-334 DPSELPLG
+334 DSSELPLG
-342 LSGTPFRMVVWG
+342 LSGTPFRMAVWG
-354 QLLQIPYGQT
+354 QLLRIPYGQT
-364 VTYGELAERIESQTG
+364 VTYGELAERVESQTG

-388 GAVGHNPI
+388 GAVRHNPI

-425 LALEGVE
+425 LAAEGVK

>member
-1 MGMTQADDRLVQ
+1 MTQADDRLVQ
-13 GNARYVEYGDDAVA
+13 GEVRYVEYGDDAVA
-27 YLSERDLRMADAIAR
+27 YLSERDPRMADAIAR

-53 LFQAVVHSIIGQQ
+53 LFQAVVHSIVGQQ

-90 VAAASVEELQAF
+90 VVAASVEELQAF

-108 AGYIRDF
+108 VGYIHDF

-126 TAVERMDDDEAIE
+126 AAVERMGDDEAIE
-139 ALAALRGVGRW
+139 ALASLRGVGRW

-179 LYHHRKITRK
+179 LYHHRRITRK
-189 LFERYRRRFSPYCS
+189 LLERYRRRFSPYCS

-236 KAGEKAGATARKA
+236 KAGEKDGGA
-249 ARKRVSA
+249 ARKVVRKGASA
-256 PQENAESAR
+256 PRKDAGA
-265 GVTYVTTFETGMIGT
+265 GAGTTYVTTFETGMIGT

-289 ISHCWFKHD
+289 ISHCWFEHD

-318 DIARR
+318 DIACR

-334 DPSELPLG
+334 DSSELPLG
-342 LSGTPFRMVVWG
+342 LSGTPFRMAVWG
-354 QLLQIPYGQT
+354 QLLRIPYGQT
-364 VTYGELAERIESQTG
+364 VTYGELAERVESQTG

-388 GAVGHNPI
+388 GAVRHNPV

-425 LALEGVE
+425 LAAEGVK

>member
-1 MGMTQADDRLVQ
+1 MTQADDRLVQ
-13 GNARYVEYGDDAVA
+13 GEVRYVEYGDDAVA
-27 YLSERDLRMADAIAR
+27 YLSERDPRMADAIAR

-53 LFQAVVHSIIGQQ
+53 LFQAVVHSIVGQQ

-78 MRDGLGTVDAAH
+78 MRDGLGAVDAAH

-126 TAVERMDDDEAIE
+126 AAVERMGDDEAIE
-139 ALAALRGVGRW
+139 ALASLRGVGRW

-179 LYHHRKITRK
+179 LYHHRRITRK
-189 LFERYRRRFSPYCS
+189 LLERYRRRFSPYCS

-236 KAGEKAGATARKA
+236 KAGEKDGGA
-249 ARKRVSA
+249 ARKVVRKGASA
-256 PQENAESAR
+256 PRKDAGA
-265 GVTYVTTFETGMIGT
+265 GAGTTYVTTFETGMIGT

-289 ISHCWFKHD
+289 ISHCWFEHD

-318 DIARR
+318 DIACR

-334 DPSELPLG
+334 DSSELPLG
-342 LSGTPFRMVVWG
+342 LSGTPFRMAVWG
-354 QLLQIPYGQT
+354 QLLRIPYGQT
-364 VTYGELAERIESQTG
+364 VTYGELAERVESQTG

-388 GAVGHNPI
+388 GAVRHNPI

-425 LALEGVE
+425 LAAEGVK

>member
-1 MGMTQADDRLVQ
+1 MTQADDRLVQ
-13 GNARYVEYGDDAVA
+13 GEVRYVEYGDDAVA
-27 YLSERDLRMADAIAR
+27 YLSERDPRMADAIAR

-53 LFQAVVHSIIGQQ
+53 LFQAVVHSIVGQQ

-108 AGYIRDF
+108 VGYIHDF

-126 TAVERMDDDEAIE
+126 AAVERMGDDEAIE
-139 ALAALRGVGRW
+139 ALASLRGVGRW

-179 LYHHRKITRK
+179 LYHHRRITRK
-189 LFERYRRRFSPYCS
+189 LLERYRRRFSPYCS

-236 KAGEKAGATARKA
+236 KAGEKDGGA
-249 ARKRVSA
+249 ARKVVRKGASA
-256 PQENAESAR
+256 PRKDAGA
-265 GVTYVTTFETGMIGT
+265 GAGTTYVTTFETGMIGT

-289 ISHCWFKHD
+289 ISHCWFEHD

-318 DIARR
+318 DIACH

-334 DPSELPLG
+334 DSSELPLG
-342 LSGTPFRMVVWG
+342 LSGTPFRMAVWG
-354 QLLQIPYGQT
+354 QLLRIPYGQT
-364 VTYGELAERIESQTG
+364 VTYGELAERVESQTG

-388 GAVGHNPI
+388 GAVRHNPI

-425 LALEGVE
+425 LAAEGVK

>member
-1 MGMTQADDRLVQ
+1 MTQADDRLVQ
-13 GNARYVEYGDDAVA
+13 GEVRYVEYGDDAVA
-27 YLSERDLRMADAIAR
+27 YLSARDPRMADAIAR

-53 LFQAVVHSIIGQQ
+53 LFQAVVHSIVGQQ

-90 VAAASVEELQAF
+90 VVAASVEELQAF

-108 AGYIRDF
+108 VGYIHDF

-126 TAVERMDDDEAIE
+126 AAVERMGDDEAIE
-139 ALAALRGVGRW
+139 ALASLRGVGRW

-179 LYHHRKITRK
+179 LYHHRRITRK
-189 LFERYRRRFSPYCS
+189 LLERYRRRFSPYCS

-236 KAGEKAGATARKA
+236 KAGEKDGGA
-249 ARKRVSA
+249 ARKVVRKGASA
-256 PQENAESAR
+256 PRKDAGA
-265 GVTYVTTFETGMIGT
+265 GAGTTYVTTFETGMIGT

-289 ISHCWFKHD
+289 ISHCWFEHD

-318 DIARR
+318 DIACH

-334 DPSELPLG
+334 DSSELPLG
-342 LSGTPFRMVVWG
+342 LSGTPFRMAVWG
-354 QLLQIPYGQT
+354 QLLRIPYGQT
-364 VTYGELAERIESQTG
+364 VTYGELAERVESQTG

-388 GAVGHNPI
+388 GAVRHNPI

-425 LALEGVE
+425 LAAEGVK